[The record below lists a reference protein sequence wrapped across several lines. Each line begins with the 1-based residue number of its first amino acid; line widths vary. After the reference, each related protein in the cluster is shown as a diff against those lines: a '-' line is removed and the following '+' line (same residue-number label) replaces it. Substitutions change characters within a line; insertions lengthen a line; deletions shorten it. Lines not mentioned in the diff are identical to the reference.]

1 VAVSG
6 SPTHQKNLAHG
17 EIQMNKTSTA
27 AALALALG
35 LAHAPTLAAEP
46 DWAQLDPTELML
58 FYPGVASIE
67 WVLGDIRIDRER
79 HSGARTFRM
88 GDRCIECHLEDVDE
102 LIEIGDAIASGELLE
117 PNPIEGKPG
126 TIPVTVKAAFND
138 DTLYLQFAWQQPP
151 RSGGEKMD
159 ADNPVKIGFMLEAG
173 KVELADQSGCWASC
187 HADSRDMP
195 DGDEDR
201 LKYVAG
207 GSLDEGVFYDLLQWR
222 SGENK
227 AYDGHVADHRV
238 MDGGQALQGAT
249 GRLEGGTWSVVFK
262 RAFAGGAGDVTL
274 ERGGVYNIGVA
285 IHNDHAAGRFHH
297 VSMGYTLGLDAEADI
312 VARGP

>member
-1 VAVSG
+1 MN
-6 SPTHQKNLAHG
+6 KNLPA
-17 EIQMNKTSTA
+17 TA
-27 AALALALG
+27 FALALCLANAPAL
-35 LAHAPTLAAEP
+35 TAEP
-46 DWAQLDPTELML
+46 DWGKLEPTELML

-138 DTLYLQFAWQQPP
+138 DTLYLQFSWQQPP

-159 ADNPVKIGFMLEAG
+159 ADNPVKIGFMLDAG

-207 GSLDEGVFYDLLQWR
+207 GSLDAGVFYDLLQWR
-222 SGENK
+222 SGEDK
-227 AYDGHVADHRV
+227 AYDGHVADTRV
-238 MDGGQALQGAT
+238 MEGGSALERASGK
-249 GRLEGGTWSVVFK
+249 LEGDTWRVVFERK
-262 RAFAGGAGDVTL
+262 LSGGKGDLTLQAG
-274 ERGGVYNIGVA
+274 EVYNLGVA
-285 IHNDHAAGRFHH
+285 IHDNHAAGRYHH
-297 VSMGYTLGLDAEADI
+297 VSMGYTLGLGADADI
-312 VARGP
+312 VARKL

>member
-1 VAVSG
+1 
-6 SPTHQKNLAHG
+6 
-17 EIQMNKTSTA
+17 MNKTFPATA
-27 AALALALG
+27 AFALALG
-35 LAHAPTLAAEP
+35 LAHAPALAAEP
-46 DWAQLDPTELML
+46 DWAQLEPTELML

-138 DTLYLQFAWQQPP
+138 DTLYLQFSWQQPP
-151 RSGGEKMD
+151 GSGGAKMD
-159 ADNPVKIGFMLEAG
+159 ADNPVKIGFMLDAG

-187 HADSRDMP
+187 HGDSRNMP
-195 DGDEDR
+195 DGDDNR

-222 SGENK
+222 SGEDK
-227 AYDGHVADHRV
+227 AYDGYVADTRV
-238 MDGGQALQGAT
+238 MEGGSALVRASGK
-249 GRLEGGTWSVVFK
+249 LEGDTWHVVFERK
-262 RAFAGGAGDVTL
+262 LGGGKGDLTLQAG
-274 ERGGVYNIGVA
+274 EVYYVGVA
-285 IHNDHAAGRFHH
+285 IHDDHAAGRFHH
-297 VSMGYTLGLDAEADI
+297 VSMGYTLGLGADADI
-312 VARGP
+312 VARKL